1 MLCIVRGFSHPTL
14 FQLEHVIAK
23 MDKLCIA
30 RADDLLHQFE
40 DVLTYRGNDYVQLI
54 GMAYVGG
61 VSQKPDATPRGT
73 HTASCTRTQE
83 AIPYVGNKALARFGT
98 PLLKPVDVN
107 LMA

>member
-1 MLCIVRGFSHPTL
+1 
-14 FQLEHVIAK
+14 

-61 VSQKPDATPRGT
+61 VSHSPILRRT
-73 HTASCTRTQE
+73 HS
-83 AIPYVGNKALARFGT
+83 
-98 PLLKPVDVN
+98 
-107 LMA
+107 

>member
-1 MLCIVRGFSHPTL
+1 MLCIVRGFSHPAL

-61 VSQKPDATPRGT
+61 VSHSPMLRRT
-73 HTASCTRTQE
+73 HTANCTRTQE